1 MCEEFNFPL
10 LQLCLKHPKTIYALQ
25 GQTCEPGLVC
35 HVALPKKLSE
45 EARWLAYYVMLSRV
59 RDLQSLHLVGKVN
72 RSIVESC
79 QETQRKQGT

>member
-1 MCEEFNFPL
+1 M
-10 LQLCLKHPKTIYALQ
+10 
-25 GQTCEPGLVC
+25 C

-72 RSIVESC
+72 RSILEGGPPARL
-79 QETQRKQGT
+79 QDAMENLFETKMEATMAACKAAREELQWPARAFTR